1 MLGLLK
7 FTLLLFRQ
15 ISILILLLINGLYC
29 NYTLAE
35 SVDIDKKI
43 KELDLPEGIVENSP
57 VFQEWLKSV
66 PNVLEKIKHEPS
78 FTSRIKLG
86 YAEFPSNNHHG
97 GIYLGIEDLF
107 LGKTPLTFNADYHT
121 DFKGDRLLVGTDL
134 HYYILPLGNYVNLA
148 PVIGY
153 RYIQT
158 EGYHTDG
165 INVGLRLGLIFTP
178 YGGGD
183 IFITQ
188 SFVSPTGNQ
197 EVGITEITA
206 GYAITEKI
214 RLSAEIEWQN
224 SVKQADSRVGIGLE
238 WIINNR

>member
-15 ISILILLLINGLYC
+15 ISIFTILLFSVFYC
-29 NYTLAE
+29 NDTLAE
-35 SVDIDKKI
+35 SVDIEKKV
-43 KELDLPEGIVENSP
+43 KELDLDEEIIENSP

-86 YAEFPSNNHHG
+86 YVEYPSNHHHG

-107 LGKTPLTFNADYHT
+107 IGKTPLTFNADYHT
-121 DFKGDRLLVGTDL
+121 DFKGDRLSVGTDL
-134 HYYILPLGNYVNLA
+134 HYYILPLGSYVNLA

-165 INVGLRLGLIFTP
+165 VNVGLRLGLIFSP
-178 YGGGD
+178 YGAGD

-238 WIINNR
+238 WIINSR

>member
-1 MLGLLK
+1 MLDLPK
-7 FTLLLFRQ
+7 FNFLLFGK
-15 ISILILLLINGLYC
+15 ISILFFILFNSFYC
-29 NYTLAE
+29 DYTFAE
-35 SVDIDKKI
+35 PVSIDEKI
-43 KELDLPEGIVENSP
+43 KELDLPEEIIENSP
-57 VFQEWLKSV
+57 LFQEWLKSV
-66 PNVLEKIKHEPS
+66 PNVLEKIKHEPA
-78 FTSRIKLG
+78 FTSRIKWG
-86 YAEFPSNNHHG
+86 YVEFPSNHHHG

-107 LGKTPLTFNADYHT
+107 IGKTPLTFNADYHT
-121 DFKGDRLLVGTDL
+121 DFKGDRLSVGTDL
-134 HYYILPLGNYVNLA
+134 HYYILPLGSYVNLA

-165 INVGLRLGLIFTP
+165 INVGLRLGLIFSP
-178 YGGGD
+178 YGAGD